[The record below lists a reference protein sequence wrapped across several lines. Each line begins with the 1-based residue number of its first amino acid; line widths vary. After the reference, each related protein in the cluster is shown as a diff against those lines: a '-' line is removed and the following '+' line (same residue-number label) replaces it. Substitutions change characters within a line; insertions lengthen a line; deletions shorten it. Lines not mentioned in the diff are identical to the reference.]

1 MRDFIYIENDRVLY
15 GQATLSEDNEL
26 VDNTSEPLSEIL
38 MKDIRLMLFDLKRNE
53 VLIKCINRSEY
64 LINVDRGQSL
74 TQLKNDILAAYPGTE
89 VFDENSTLFYLMRKP
104 IFAIFLIFILL
115 IIVGAAGKNGYKS
128 GASMKVNA
136 VTDVVNGMSALDTK
150 NLVIVFAVLLSLPMI
165 RIFWLFRNVK
175 HKVIIKLH

>member
-15 GQATLSEDNEL
+15 GKERFSKNNEV
-26 VDNTSEPLSEIL
+26 VDDISEPLSKI
-38 MKDIRLMLFDLKRNE
+38 KFTDIKIVRLDVKRNE
-53 VLIKCINRSEY
+53 VLVKCNNRSEY
-64 LINVDRGQSL
+64 LINVDRSQSL
-74 TQLKNDILAAYPGTE
+74 TQLKNDILDAHPDAE
-89 VFDENSTLFYLMRKP
+89 VFDENSTLFYLLRKP

-115 IIVGAAGKNGYKS
+115 IIVGAAGKSGYKS

-136 VTDVVNGMSALDTK
+136 VTDVVNGMSALDTR